1 MLVSV
6 DYESGFGFI
15 NTPSQV
21 KLPMLLAKPKK
32 DYKSVS
38 KTELMKETL
47 DESEKEVNP
56 SEEAFNIF
64 DEIKDVCEKVGDKR
78 Q

>member
-1 MLVSV
+1 
-6 DYESGFGFI
+6 
-15 NTPSQV
+15 
-21 KLPMLLAKPKK
+21 MLLAKPKK

-38 KTELMKETL
+38 KTELMKEPL

-64 DEIKDVCEKVGDKR
+64 DEIKEVCEKVGDNR